1 MWTSSSFHQNATCSC
16 HDIAKKYL
24 LGIEQQSLA
33 YSLKNGNKYQNTN
46 MVNFSFNRKNE
57 EKNHFW
63 LGDLYFI
70 LKYLG
75 KLFII
80 SFWNLLIDIVDL
92 LS

>member
-16 HDIAKKYL
+16 HDIAKKYS

-46 MVNFSFNRKNE
+46 MVNFSLGKMKKKIIFDS
-57 EKNHFW
+57 
-63 LGDLYFI
+63 GDLYFI

>member
-1 MWTSSSFHQNATCSC
+1 M
-16 HDIAKKYL
+16 KKK
-24 LGIEQQSLA
+24 IIFDS
-33 YSLKNGNKYQNTN
+33 
-46 MVNFSFNRKNE
+46 
-57 EKNHFW
+57 
-63 LGDLYFI
+63 GDLYFI